1 MAPGAAIVIVGANE
15 AAKVDARHATRYSCM
30 DINGDGRFG
39 QPDLSQ

>member
-15 AAKVDARHATRYSCM
+15 AAKVNVWQATLYSCM

-39 QPDLSQ
+39 QQDLRQ